1 MRINTT
7 GIKLPDNATIQVGT
21 SPDTLIS
28 SNGSNTFFDQ
38 NIGNMFFRANTDNGS
53 IHFQADDGSGGLAG
67 YMDID
72 GTNEVIDI
80 FKDIQLTATK
90 KLYFDTGANETYI
103 QESANDILNFYV
115 GGENQLELS
124 AAGSDPRVSFFNKD
138 NRDRDFAFCGAGDD
152 FNIYSDASTNRV
164 GMGMNNPAHRLD
176 VTGTA
181 GLSTGTAWTNT
192 SDKRIKTNVESIKN
206 GLDKI
211 LKLRPVSF
219 NYTEDYLK
227 ANPELSSSKRYN
239 SFIAQEYEEVF
250 PDAVTSEKELVV
262 DGKVIYDDLK
272 QFTPHDLNMYLVK
285 AIQEMKC
292 EIDELKL
299 KLGENDGN

>member
-1 MRINTT
+1 MRFADDVEIA
-7 GIKLPDNATIQVGT
+7 LGT
-21 SPDTLIS
+21 SPDTLIQ
-28 SNGSNTFFDQ
+28 SNGSNIFIDA
-38 NIGNMFFRANTDNGS
+38 NIGNLFLRANTDDGS
-53 IHFQADDGSGGLAG
+53 IHFQADDGSGGTAG

-72 GTNEVIDI
+72 GANEVIDI
-80 FKDIQLTATK
+80 FKDVYLTATK
-90 KLYFDTGANETYI
+90 KLFFDTGGDTFI
-103 QESANDILNFYV
+103 QESAANILNIYT
-115 GGENQLELS
+115 GNENMLEIS
-124 AAGSDPRVSFFNKD
+124 AAGSDPRISFFNKD

-192 SDKRIKTNVESIKN
+192 SDERIKTNVESIEN